1 MENED
6 LRSLWQE
13 IHTADTS
20 KSIPENI
27 QTAIRLKHCRVIS
40 KILSGQKRKVWLY
53 SVAFIVSL
61 LLCVWDLT
69 ITTKLSLS
77 LLTVTAFFLFSAFS
91 EISRFCLLSQ
101 SADTVS
107 IKESTYLI
115 RRKLDRTK
123 KISFAAC
130 LLFFYGTA
138 IRFTIVFL
146 NDYQALK
153 EQSLILIVF
162 VLILLV
168 LPWLIKYQHSRQYKQ
183 YISSLEKSINSLGN
197 IRFVVKEPLLG
208 ENK

>member
-6 LRSLWQE
+6 LRSFWQE
-13 IHTADTS
+13 IHTEDTS

-27 QTAIRLKHCRVIS
+27 QTAIRMRHCRIIS
-40 KILSGQKRKVWLY
+40 KILSDQKRKAWLY
-53 SVAFIVSL
+53 FVAFIVSL
-61 LLCVWDLT
+61 FLCIWDLT

-77 LLTVTAFFLFSAFS
+77 LLTVTAFLLFSAFS
-91 EISRFCLLSQ
+91 EISRFRLLSQ

-107 IKESTYLI
+107 IKESTSLT
-115 RRKLDRTK
+115 RRKLARTQR
-123 KISFAAC
+123 INFVAC

-153 EQSLILIVF
+153 ELSLILIVF

-168 LPWLIKYQHSRQYKQ
+168 LPWLMKYQHSRQYKQ
-183 YISSLEKSINSLGN
+183 YLSSLEKSISSLDDNS
-197 IRFVVKEPLLG
+197 
-208 ENK
+208 